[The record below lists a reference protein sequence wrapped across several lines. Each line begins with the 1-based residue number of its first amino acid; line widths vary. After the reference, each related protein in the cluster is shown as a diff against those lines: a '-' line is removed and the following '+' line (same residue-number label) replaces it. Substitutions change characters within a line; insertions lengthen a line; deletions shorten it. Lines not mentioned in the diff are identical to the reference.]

1 MRKKLRVDRRWA
13 DKHCRDCIWCTRE
26 GLCPFL
32 SCPKVFGWITDKKR
46 SQKAT
51 GGKNGVSN

>member
-1 MRKKLRVDRRWA
+1 MRRKLKVDRRWA
-13 DKHCRDCIWCTRE
+13 DKYCKGCVWRTRE

-32 SCPKVFGWITDKKR
+32 SCPKVFGWSADNKR

-51 GGKNGVSN
+51 GGKK